1 MTSQE
6 RVSWSTLLSG
16 PNRGLFAVL
25 SFGVWLHAADGT
37 VIATLLPGVVA
48 DVGGEAFISW
58 NFVLYL
64 LASITA
70 ACSSALTA
78 RILGLRRLMIWSALG
93 VAVGC
98 LISAVTPTM
107 GGMIAGRVLQGFGG
121 GMLVACT
128 MIGVAQLFPSHYTPR
143 VMAAISAVW
152 GSSAFLGPL
161 VGGIFAEYGLW
172 RMGFWAFCAQAVL
185 LAIALRWAMPAST
198 SPSTDGGRLP
208 WRRLLVL
215 SVAVLCIATAGL
227 LRDSLIIMAVLSC
240 AGVLGLGL
248 FLRLDKAAT
257 SSRLLPIS
265 ITDLSHVTGIGLI
278 GIFLASFAT
287 IAFSVY
293 GPVLLHRLH
302 DVGPLGVGYMIA
314 LESVAWSIG
323 ALSLAGLALR
333 QQVIVI
339 RLSFGAIFLATIGLT
354 LFVTPGPVWALLP
367 CLFVTG
373 GGLGACFGHILQR
386 CIEAAPPDDKDR
398 AASAIT
404 TVQTV
409 GYTLGAA
416 VSGLVANLV
425 GYGDQPSFE
434 AAQLAGFWVFAA
446 MVPVSA
452 LALLLIWRLRR

>member
-1 MTSQE
+1 MTTE
-6 RVSWSTLLSG
+6 KPVSWGTVLSG

-25 SFGVWLHAADGT
+25 SFGVWLHAADST

-70 ACSSALTA
+70 ACSSALVA
-78 RILGLRRLMIWSALG
+78 RMLGLRRLMIWSALT
-93 VAVGC
+93 VAIGC
-98 LISAVTPTM
+98 LVSAVTPTM

-152 GSSAFLGPL
+152 GASAFLGPL
-161 VGGIFAEYGLW
+161 VGGIFAEFDMW
-172 RMGFWAFCAQAVL
+172 RMGFWSFCAQAL
-185 LAIALRWAMPAST
+185 FLAFALRWALPVTVAP
-198 SPSTDGGRLP
+198 PSDQTRLP

-215 SVAVLCIATAGL
+215 SVAVLCIATAGVQK
-227 LRDSLIIMAVLSC
+227 DSLVLMGALSC
-240 AGVLGLGL
+240 IGILGFAL

-257 SSRLLPIS
+257 DSRLLPYS
-265 ITDLSHVTGIGLI
+265 ITDMTHVTGIGLI
-278 GIFLASFAT
+278 GIFLISFAT

-293 GPVLLHRLH
+293 GPVLLHSLH
-302 DVGPLGVGYMIA
+302 DIGPLGVGYMIA
-314 LESVAWSIG
+314 LESVAWTVG
-323 ALSLAGLALR
+323 ALSLSGLAPR
-333 QQVIVI
+333 QQIIAI
-339 RLSFGAIFLATIGLT
+339 RLAFLAILAATIGLAMV
-354 LFVTPGPVWALLP
+354 VTPGPVWAILP
-367 CLFVTG
+367 CLFITG
-373 GGLGACFGHILQR
+373 AGFGACFGHILQR
-386 CIEAAPPDDKDR
+386 CTEAAPPEDKDR
-398 AASAIT
+398 AASAMT

-409 GYTLGAA
+409 GYALGAA

-425 GYGDQPSFE
+425 GYGDQPTLADAQ
-434 AAQLAGFWVFAA
+434 AAGIWVFIA

-452 LALLLIWRLRR
+452 VSVLLIWRLRR